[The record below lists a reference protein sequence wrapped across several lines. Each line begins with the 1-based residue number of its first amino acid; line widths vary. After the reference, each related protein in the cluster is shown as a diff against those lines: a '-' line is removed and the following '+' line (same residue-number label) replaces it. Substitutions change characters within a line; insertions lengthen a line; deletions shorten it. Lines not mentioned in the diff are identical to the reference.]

1 MTNYL
6 TLWDGTNMEY
16 SLDIVESC
24 NVLLKKMRGDK
35 RKARKQIIRRLNHR
49 QLPMSEKDRLNDMLN
64 YLIYGAK

>member
-1 MTNYL
+1 
-6 TLWDGTNMEY
+6 MEY

-24 NVLLKKMRGDK
+24 NILLKKMRGDK
-35 RKARKQIIRRLNHR
+35 RKARKQILRILNHR